1 MPFICLAGGAG
12 RRPMKRER
20 IMLKRILL
28 GALLLVAGAVHAATE
43 ERWDLATDKDGIRVW
58 TREVHGSPLRA
69 FKATMVVRSSLSG
82 LINLIMDTDAAPRW
96 VYRTKRI
103 HLLKRDDARGSF
115 VIRVETD
122 FPWPLTDRDVV
133 VAGQVLQDE
142 RSGIVTISS
151 RAVSGPDYPPQP
163 SFVRMPDMEGTWV
176 FRPLGAE
183 MVEVT
188 MLGRA
193 DPSGAIPPGIV
204 NLIIDVTPF
213 ETMRAM
219 RRVLADPRY
228 QRTPLPQIRE
238 PGRPAP

>member
-1 MPFICLAGGAG
+1 
-12 RRPMKRER
+12 
-20 IMLKRILL
+20 MLKTIILT
-28 GALLLVAGAVHAATE
+28 ALLLVVGVVQAAQE
-43 ERWDLATDKDGIRVW
+43 ERWEQATDRDGIRVW
-58 TREVHGSPLRA
+58 TRDVPGSPLRA

-82 LINLIMDTDAAPRW
+82 LINLIMDTDSAPRW
-96 VYRTKRI
+96 VYRTDRI
-103 HLLKRDDARGSF
+103 QVLKRDDARGSF

-122 FPWPLTDRDVV
+122 FPWPLTDRDVI
-133 VAGQVLQDE
+133 VAGQVTQDE
-142 RSGIVTISS
+142 RSGVVTIASHS
-151 RAVSGPDYPPQP
+151 VTGPEFPPHP
-163 SFVRMPDMEGTWV
+163 SFVRMPEMEGTWI

-188 MLGRA
+188 MIGRA

-219 RRVLADPRY
+219 RRMLADPRY
-228 QRTPLPQIRE
+228 QRTPVPLIRE